1 MSTGDFAAA
10 LAALLGKDALGL
22 SATTIARLK
31 DVWVDEHKQWS
42 ERDLS
47 AKSYVYVWADGVYV
61 QARLEDEAQCIRRRA
76 AGPGPSSS
84 IRLPSRI

>member
-1 MSTGDFAAA
+1 VSTGDFAPA

-31 DVWVDEHKQWS
+31 EVWIDEHKRWS

-47 AKSYVYVWADGVYV
+47 GKSYVYVGADGVSL
-61 QARLEDEAQCIRRRA
+61 QARLEDEAKCF
-76 AGPGPSSS
+76 SD
-84 IRLPSRI
+84 